1 MSRIAPIVIT
11 FVSLIFCVA
20 GAEAAGTVECTRTG
34 FQQLYE
40 DANETNLYKDTMAE
54 RACVGRKVRPKG
66 AVLNIDGQR
75 DIKITAEDGFEYR
88 VILSPAHNCG
98 DILKV
103 KKGQKLQVTGTVT
116 KAYLSIFTLRI
127 EDAYCVAPIN

>member
-1 MSRIAPIVIT
+1 MSKISRIAVT
-11 FVSLIFCVA
+11 FILLIFCIGGA
-20 GAEAAGTVECTRTG
+20 GAAGTVDCTRTG

-40 DANETNLYKDTMAE
+40 DTNETNLYKDTMAE
-54 RACVGRKVRPKG
+54 RACVGHKVRPKG
-66 AVLNIDGQR
+66 TVLNVDGQR

-98 DILKV
+98 DMLKV

-116 KAYLSIFTLRI
+116 RVYLNIFTLRI
-127 EDAYCVAPIN
+127 VDAYCVAPIN